1 MAIITQGNFYSR
13 QRKLNTILFTPRQK
27 ITARVAQKRF
37 FRLGSTD
44 CLEQDKDLE
53 RLRFIHEQLEE
64 HGCTMPWMLHF
75 TRFYL
80 YEYSSW
86 EQIHCCRCRSENLSL
101 PVCDSSI
108 SKVASDVYNKHRQNI
123 VT

>member
-1 MAIITQGNFYSR
+1 MIENSLTTVEAFSSPLPPKVSAEVAIITQGNFYSR
-13 QRKLNTILFTPRQK
+13 QRKLNTILFTPGQK
-27 ITARVAQKRF
+27 ISARVAQKRF
-37 FRLGSTD
+37 FRLGSTH

-80 YEYSSW
+80 
-86 EQIHCCRCRSENLSL
+86 
-101 PVCDSSI
+101 
-108 SKVASDVYNKHRQNI
+108 
-123 VT
+123 